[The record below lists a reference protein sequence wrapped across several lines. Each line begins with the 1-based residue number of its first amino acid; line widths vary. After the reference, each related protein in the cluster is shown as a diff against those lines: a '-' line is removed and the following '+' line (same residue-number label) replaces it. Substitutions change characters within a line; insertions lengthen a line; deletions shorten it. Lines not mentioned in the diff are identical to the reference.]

1 MNAQWWAPAPE
12 AANAFRV
19 VALPFLALQAAL
31 SSVRVRGAE
40 NIPQTGPVIIVSN
53 HTVHLDAVS
62 VGAAVYRAG
71 RAPCFAAGSDFFG
84 VPGLDYILDKLGAIP
99 VYREG
104 PNTAGS
110 LDGLREALDDGR
122 ALVLFPEGT
131 FTRDPEL
138 WPMRGKTGVVR
149 LALSRPDVPI
159 IPVAHWGNELIMHPW
174 TKRIRWSLVGRGRN
188 TVDVLFGQPLRL
200 PLVTHTAVGG
210 ERADAGITYED
221 LTAATEVVMS
231 EIEKLLVELR
241 KSQPMGMSISPR
253 ERRWD
258 RGVDGDPNSELDTRN
273 KARRKKLTKMW
284 QRLRGRA

>member
-1 MNAQWWAPAPE
+1 M
-12 AANAFRV
+12 RV
-19 VALPFLALQAAL
+19 
-31 SSVRVRGAE
+31 SGAE
-40 NIPQTGPVIIVSN
+40 NIPRNGPVIIVSN

-62 VGAAVYRAG
+62 IGAAVYRAG
-71 RAPCFAAGSDFFG
+71 RAPCFAAGSDFFS

-159 IPVAHWGNELIMHPW
+159 IPVAHWGNEPIMHPW
-174 TKRIRWSLVGRGRN
+174 TKKIRWSLIGPRRT
-188 TVDVLFGQPLRL
+188 TVEVLFGQPLHL
-200 PLVTHTAVGG
+200 PLVTHKAIDG
-210 ERADAGITYED
+210 ESSDGGITYEG
-221 LTAATEVVMS
+221 LTAATEVVMT
-231 EIEKLLVELR
+231 EIEKLLVDLR
-241 KSQPMGMSISPR
+241 KRQPMGMSVTPR
-253 ERRWD
+253 QRRWD
-258 RGVDGDPNSELDTRN
+258 CSLDGDPNSELDTSN
-273 KARRKKLTKMW
+273 KARRKKLTSMW
-284 QRLRGRA
+284 QRLRGRG